1 MDPIP
6 TSELASILVEVSRE
20 GTGTKY
26 GFIAC
31 FALLLYD
38 NITTLADEVELI
50 WQRKFSAVTF
60 IFFVNRYYSV
70 AVLFI
75 GILESID
82 PAFTP
87 LICKRMVLFQPLAA
101 GIPLTF
107 FPNFVVS
114 LRVYALYDRN
124 KYLAA
129 MIIVYLLGEFGVA
142 LWVYL
147 TPSMYAVPLPG
158 PENVTNSLALHA
170 CLAYSS
176 PKLNSFQAATFQ
188 FMQTFF
194 DSWVLALVLFKSIKE
209 FMGPRSNRGLRS
221 IIATH
226 GVIYYVVVF
235 STNVSWALMVLLATT
250 GLKYTMAVPTLVLAP
265 LAANKLTLSLRSY
278 GGGTTNSGL
287 SPLGKPVGAHRHVGR
302 PSLKRRGS
310 WIGTST
316 FDVHVQDFGPVQ
328 YGRSTSASSY
338 SGVYV
343 QDAPYVM
350 DNF

>member
-1 MDPIP
+1 MDQIPAPELVPIYVQV
-6 TSELASILVEVSRE
+6 AKE

-26 GFIAC
+26 GFVAC

-38 NITTLADEVELI
+38 NVTTLADEVELM
-50 WQRKFSAVTF
+50 WKRKFSAVTLLFF
-60 IFFVNRYYSV
+60 INRYYSV
-70 AVLFI
+70 AALCI
-75 GILESID
+75 GIFENII

-87 LICKRMVLFQPLAA
+87 TICKRMLLFQPLAA

-107 FPNFVVS
+107 FPNFVIS
-114 LRVYALYDRN
+114 LRVYVLYGRN

-129 MIIVYLLGEFGVA
+129 MIMIYLLGEFGVA

-147 TPSMYAVPLPG
+147 TPSMHFVQLPG
-158 PENVTNSLALHA
+158 PENVTNSLALHG

-188 FMQTFF
+188 FMQTVF
-194 DSWVLALVLFKSIKE
+194 DSWVLLLVLFKSIKE
-209 FMGPRSNRGLRS
+209 FMGPSSYRGLRS

-226 GVIYYVVVF
+226 GVVYYVVVF
-235 STNVSWALMVLLATT
+235 SANISWALMVLLATT
-250 GLKYTMAVPTLVLAP
+250 GLKYSMAGPTLALAP

-278 GGGTTNSGL
+278 GMCTTKSML
-287 SPLGKPVGAHRHVGR
+287 PLGEPTGAHGYVGK

-316 FDVHVQDFGPVQ
+316 IELPAQELET
-328 YGRSTSASSY
+328 TSSDSSCASS
-338 SGVYV
+338 
-343 QDAPYVM
+343 
-350 DNF
+350 